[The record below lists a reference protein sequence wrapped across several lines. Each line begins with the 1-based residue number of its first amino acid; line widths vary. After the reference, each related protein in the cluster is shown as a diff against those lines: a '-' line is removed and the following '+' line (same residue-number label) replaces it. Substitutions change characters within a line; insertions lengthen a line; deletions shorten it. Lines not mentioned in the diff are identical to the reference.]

1 MSSERLQEE
10 ARPWQPR
17 QGPDWRIWQPRQL
30 RPRKRLPEPGGP
42 VTPAG
47 KRHFA
52 ALVLAR
58 GGSKGIRLKNIKLLL
73 GRPLLAWVLMAAVDC
88 GHFDSVWVSTD
99 HDEIEKAARKYGAQ
113 VHRRSAEV
121 STDTASSLD
130 TICEFLEHH
139 KEVDVIAHIQ
149 CTSPCLHPRHLI
161 EVIEMMKKKGYDSVF
176 SVIRRPLF
184 LWQEIPEAARG
195 DHKQRGNEMTRPLNF
210 DPNKKPRRRD
220 WPGELCENGSF
231 YFTTTELL
239 RKGLHQGGK
248 MAYYVMKPE
257 HCVDIDVDLDW
268 PVAEQRMRRHGYF
281 GKVNEVKLVVC
292 SLDSELKRECQVRG
306 YELKN
311 MPQIKK
317 MKQSGICVELIA
329 DSKQLKEK
337 TVGEWIKK
345 MGIGWE
351 NVAYFGNA
359 VSDRECLK
367 NAFVGG
373 VSNNAAAQVRDVAN
387 YICSSS
393 DGIRDVEEFVD
404 YVTVLME
411 KYRAE
416 IQEESRASE
425 NTDIQCTEEY
435 LKAKKSK
442 NVNFKNQRKRG
453 RV

>member
-1 MSSERLQEE
+1 MSSESLQEE

-17 QGPDWRIWQPRQL
+17 QGPDWRVFQPRQL
-30 RPRKRLPEPGGP
+30 RPRRRLPEPVGP

-99 HDEIEKAARKYGAQ
+99 HDEIEKVAKKYGAQ

-121 STDTASSLD
+121 STDTASSLV
-130 TICEFLEHH
+130 TICEFLQHH
-139 KEVDVIAHIQ
+139 KEVDVVAHIQ
-149 CTSPCLHPRHLI
+149 CTSPCLHPRHLR
-161 EVIEMMKKKGYDSVF
+161 EVIKMMKEEGYDSVF
-176 SVIRRPLF
+176 SVMRRPLF
-184 LWQEIPEAARG
+184 LWQEVPE
-195 DHKQRGNEMTRPLNF
+195 GNEMTRPLNF
-210 DPNKKPRRRD
+210 DPDKKPQRRD
-220 WPGELCENGSF
+220 WLGELIENGSF

-248 MAYYVMKPE
+248 MTYYVMKPE
-257 HCVDIDVDLDW
+257 HCVDIDVDIDW

-281 GKVNEVKLVVC
+281 GKVNEIKLVVC
-292 SLDSELKRECQVRG
+292 SLDSQLKRECQGRG

-337 TVGEWIKK
+337 IVAEWIKK

-351 NVAYFGNA
+351 NVAYFG
-359 VSDRECLK
+359 
-367 NAFVGG
+367 
-373 VSNNAAAQVRDVAN
+373 
-387 YICSSS
+387 Y
-393 DGIRDVEEFVD
+393 
-404 YVTVLME
+404 
-411 KYRAE
+411 
-416 IQEESRASE
+416 
-425 NTDIQCTEEY
+425 
-435 LKAKKSK
+435 
-442 NVNFKNQRKRG
+442 
-453 RV
+453 

>member
-1 MSSERLQEE
+1 MSSESLQEE

-17 QGPDWRIWQPRQL
+17 QGPDWRILQPRQL
-30 RPRKRLPEPGGP
+30 RPRRRLPERVGP

-73 GRPLLAWVLMAAVDC
+73 GRPLLAWVLKAAVDC

-99 HDEIEKAARKYGAQ
+99 HDEIEKVAKKYGAQ
-113 VHRRSAEV
+113 VHRRSAKV

-130 TICEFLEHH
+130 TICEFLQYH
-139 KEVDVIAHIQ
+139 KEVDVVAHIQ
-149 CTSPCLHPRHLI
+149 CTSPCLHPRHLM
-161 EVIEMMKKKGYDSVF
+161 EVIKMMKEEGYDSVF
-176 SVIRRPLF
+176 SVMRRSLF
-184 LWQEIPEAARG
+184 LWQEEPE
-195 DHKQRGNEMTRPLNF
+195 GNEMTSPLNF
-210 DPNKKPRRRD
+210 DPNKKPQRRD
-220 WPGELCENGSF
+220 WLGELLENGSF

-239 RKGLHQGGK
+239 GKGLHQGGK
-248 MAYYVMKPE
+248 MTYYVMKPE
-257 HCVDIDVDLDW
+257 HCVDIDVDIDW
-268 PVAEQRMRRHGYF
+268 PVAEQRMRRYGYF
-281 GKVNEVKLVVC
+281 GKVNEIKLVVC
-292 SLDSELKRECQVRG
+292 SLDSQLKRECQGRG

-317 MKQSGICVELIA
+317 IKQSGICVELIA

-337 TVGEWIKK
+337 TVAEWIKK

-351 NVAYFGNA
+351 NVAYFGND
-359 VSDRECLK
+359 VSDHVCLK
-367 NAFVGG
+367 KAFAGG
-373 VSNNAAAQVRDVAN
+373 VSNNAASQVREVAD

-416 IQEESRASE
+416 IQEESTASK
-425 NTDIQCTEEY
+425 NTDIQRTEEH
-435 LKAKKSK
+435 LKAKKFK
-442 NVNFKNQRKRG
+442 NVNNKNQRKRR